1 MKLIVAIVQDKDGGR
16 LLSTLVQKGFKATKL
31 ASTGGFIREGNTTL
45 IIGVEDEQVDKA
57 IDIIKD
63 ICRSREQLVTPL
75 TAMGGPEGPFFAEPI
90 EVQVGGAT
98 IFVLNVEQFKRV

>member
-1 MKLIVAIVQDKDGGR
+1 MKLIVAIVQDKDAGR
-16 LLSTLVQKGFKATKL
+16 LLATLMQEGFKATKL

-45 IIGVEDEQVDKA
+45 IIGVEDELVDKA
-57 IDIIKD
+57 IDIIGS
-63 ICRSREQLVTPL
+63 ICHSRKQLVTPL
-75 TAMGGPEGPFFAEPI
+75 AAMGGPEGPFLAEPI